1 MYSCSVALICPLKL
15 KNLTKAQL
23 NFFFSEFEKVESR
36 WNVIS
41 EIDKNR
47 DAK

>member
-23 NFFFSEFEKVESR
+23 NFFSEFEKVESR